1 MSYIS
6 NFKIEDDLLSFDLN
20 NNIKDIKISLANAI
34 RRTIISD
41 IPTYAINE
49 NEVIFYENSS
59 MLNNEFLKH
68 RLSLIPI
75 NCELE
80 DINYDNLIIS
90 CKKTNSEETITS
102 VYVKDFIIK
111 DSLKNEELDIFKIF
125 KYHNILFA
133 KLQYNQTI
141 YFDAKLIRNN
151 LEYGGSVF
159 SPVSVCMYTF
169 KTDEKMVKSITE
181 DMDEYEKRRFYTQEV
196 ERIYSKNEIGEPY
209 AYQFSIEANGFYQ
222 PKTILFF
229 GLEYLIKRL
238 NNVKIEFRNKKSKK
252 ISLVYN
258 NDNPDFFEFLI
269 DHENETVGNLM
280 STYMTYYEN
289 VFYCGYVIE
298 HPLNN
303 NILFRIKLK
312 ENNTLEN
319 TIILIEGCF
328 DMLINILE
336 KLIDEFRKIN

>member
-6 NFKIEDDLLSFDLN
+6 NFKIEDNLLSFDLN
-20 NNIKDIKISLANAI
+20 NNSKDVKISLANAI

-41 IPTYAINE
+41 IYTYAINDHE
-49 NEVIFYENSS
+49 ITFYENSS
-59 MLNNEFLKH
+59 ILNNEFLKH
-68 RLSLIPI
+68 RLTLIPI

-80 DINYDNLIIS
+80 DVNYDNLVIS
-90 CKKTNSEETITS
+90 CKKTNDEENILS
-102 VYVKDFIIK
+102 VYASDFIVKDVV
-111 DSLKNEELDIFKIF
+111 SNEMLDILQIF
-125 KYHNILFA
+125 KYPKILFA

-141 YFDAKLIRNN
+141 YFDAKLIKNN
-151 LEYGGSVF
+151 SEHGGSSF

-169 KTDEKMVKSITE
+169 KIDEKMAKSISE
-181 DMDEYEKRRFYTQEV
+181 NMNDYEKRKFYTQEV
-196 ERIYSKNEIGEPY
+196 ERVYSKNDIGEPL
-209 AYQFSIEANGFYQ
+209 AYHFSLEDNGFYQ

-252 ISLVYN
+252 INLIYN

-280 STYMTYYEN
+280 STYMSYYDN

-303 NILFRIKLK
+303 NIIFKIKLK
-312 ENNTLEN
+312 EDNTLEN
-319 TIILIEGCF
+319 TIILIEQCF
-328 DMLINILE
+328 TMLISILE
-336 KLIDEFRKIN
+336 KIIEELKNIN

>member
-6 NFKIEDDLLSFDLN
+6 NFKIEDEHLSFEIN
-20 NNIKDIKISLANAI
+20 NNFKDIKISFVNAI

-41 IPTYAINE
+41 IYTYAINE
-49 NEVIFYENSS
+49 KTITIFENSS

-75 NCELE
+75 YCELE
-80 DINYDNLIIS
+80 NINYDNLVIS
-90 CKKTNSEETITS
+90 CKKSNNEENIIS
-102 VYVKDFIIK
+102 VYVNDFIIK
-111 DSLKNEELDIFKIF
+111 NDNENISISSIF
-125 KYHNILFA
+125 KYPNILFA
-133 KLQYNQTI
+133 KLQNNQSI
-141 YFDAKLIRNN
+141 SFESKLIRNN
-151 LEYGGSVF
+151 LEYGGSAF
-159 SPVSVCMYTF
+159 SPVSACMYKF
-169 KTDEKMVKSITE
+169 KVDDKLVNSITKNMNNDEKKT
-181 DMDEYEKRRFYTQEV
+181 FFTQDV
-196 ERIYSKNEIGEPY
+196 QRAYGKNEYDEPLGY
-209 AYQFSIEANGFYQ
+209 DFTLESNGFYE

-258 NDNPDFFEFLI
+258 DENPDIFDFLI
-269 DHENETVGNLM
+269 DHENETVGNLL
-280 STYMTYYEN
+280 SSYLTYHNN
-289 VFYCGYVIE
+289 VFYTGFIIE

-319 TIILIEGCF
+319 CINLIEECI
-328 DMLINILE
+328 DNLINIIN
-336 KLIDEFRKIN
+336 KIIDEFKSM

>member
-20 NNIKDIKISLANAI
+20 NNKKDVKISLANAI

-49 NEVIFYENSS
+49 NEVIFFENSS

-80 DINYDNLIIS
+80 DVNYDNLLIS
-90 CKKTNSEETITS
+90 CKKTNSEENIMS
-102 VYVKDFIIK
+102 VYVKDFIVK
-111 DSLKNEELDIFKIF
+111 DIVNNEELDILQIF
-125 KYHNILFA
+125 KYPNILFA

-141 YFDAKLIRNN
+141 SFDAKLIRNN

-159 SPVSVCMYTF
+159 SPVSVCMYIF
-169 KTDEKMVKSITE
+169 KIDTKIVNSITE
-181 DMDEYEKRRFYTQEV
+181 NMPEHEKRRFFTQEV
-196 ERIYSKNEIGEPY
+196 ERVYSKNDIGEPS

-238 NNVKIEFRNKKSKK
+238 NNVKTEFRNKKSKK
-252 ISLVYN
+252 ISLLHN
-258 NDNPDFFEFLI
+258 DDNPDFFEFLI
-269 DHENETVGNLM
+269 DHENETVGNLL

-319 TIILIEGCF
+319 TIILIEECIV
-328 DMLINILE
+328 MLINILE
-336 KLIDEFRKIN
+336 KLIEEFRKSV

>member
-6 NFKIEDDLLSFDLN
+6 NFKIEDDLLLFDLN
-20 NNIKDIKISLANAI
+20 NDSKNIKISLANAI

-41 IPTYAINE
+41 IYTYAINE
-49 NEVIFYENSS
+49 DEIIFYENSS
-59 MLNNEFLKH
+59 ILNNEFLKH

-80 DINYDNLIIS
+80 DVNYNNLVFS
-90 CKKTNSEETITS
+90 CKKTNNEENIMS
-102 VYVKDFIIK
+102 VYVTDFTVKDIV
-111 DSLKNEELDIFKIF
+111 KNEELDILQLC
-125 KYHNILFA
+125 KYPKILFA

-141 YFDAKLIRNN
+141 YFDAKLIKNN
-151 LEYGGSVF
+151 SEHGGSAF
-159 SPVSVCMYTF
+159 SPVSACMYTF
-169 KTDEKMVKSITE
+169 KIDDKEAKTISEKMNVN
-181 DMDEYEKRRFYTQEV
+181 EKRKFYTQEV
-196 ERIYSKNEIGEPY
+196 ERIYSKNTIGEPLV
-209 AYQFSIEANGFYQ
+209 YQFKLEENGFYQ
-222 PKTILFF
+222 PKNILFF

-238 NNVKIEFRNKKSKK
+238 NNVKTEFRNKKSKK
-252 ISLVYN
+252 ISLIYN

-280 STYMTYYEN
+280 STYMSYYEN

-303 NILFRIKLK
+303 NIIFKIKLK

-319 TIILIEGCF
+319 AIILIEQCF
-328 DMLINILE
+328 TMLIDILE
-336 KLIDEFRKIN
+336 KIIAELKKYK

>member
-20 NNIKDIKISLANAI
+20 NNKKDVKISLANAI

-41 IPTYAINE
+41 IHTYAINE
-49 NEVIFYENSS
+49 DKVIFFENSS

-80 DINYDNLIIS
+80 DVNYDNLLIS
-90 CKKTNSEETITS
+90 CKKTNYEENIVS
-102 VYVKDFIIK
+102 VYVKDFIVK
-111 DSLKNEELDIFKIF
+111 DIVTNENIDIMQIF

-133 KLQYNQTI
+133 KLQYNQSI
-141 YFDAKLIRNN
+141 SFDAKLIRNN

-169 KTDEKMVKSITE
+169 KTDEKMIKSITE
-181 DMDEYEKRRFYTQEV
+181 NMVESEKKRFFTQEV
-196 ERIYSKNEIGEPY
+196 ERVYAKNDIGEPN
-209 AYQFSIEANGFYQ
+209 AYQFSIEDNGFYQ

-238 NNVKIEFRNKKSKK
+238 NNVKVELRNKKSKK
-252 ISLVYN
+252 ISLVHN
-258 NDNPDFFEFLI
+258 DDNPDFFEFLI
-269 DHENETVGNLM
+269 DHENETVGNLL
-280 STYMTYYEN
+280 STYMTYYDN

-319 TIILIEGCF
+319 AISLIEECIV
-328 DMLINILE
+328 MLIVILE
-336 KLIDEFRKIN
+336 KIIEELRKIV